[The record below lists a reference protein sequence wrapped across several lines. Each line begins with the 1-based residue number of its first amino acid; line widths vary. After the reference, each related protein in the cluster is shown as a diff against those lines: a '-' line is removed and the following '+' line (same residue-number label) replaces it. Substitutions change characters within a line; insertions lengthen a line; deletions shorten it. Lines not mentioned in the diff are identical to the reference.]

1 MGGTINEP
9 EGRVDGVAE
18 VGLGWLLDLVD
29 SIVPGAA
36 PEFLDPV
43 RRVLGAQAGR
53 LFVADYS
60 LRRLQQVDA
69 TGPVGEPQEMAG
81 TMVGRA
87 FATGQVTVSRTDPT
101 VVSIPL
107 ADGSDRIGL
116 LQLEYESWDG
126 ELPPGWQRVV
136 SLLALVLIT
145 KSRYGDLWVRARR
158 SSALSAAAEIQWDL
172 LPPLSCA
179 TAEVGVGG
187 ILEPAYAIGGDSF
200 DYAINGRLLE
210 FAIVDAIGHGM
221 SAVLMSA
228 AALNSLRSSRRTGL
242 DLESAYRRADQVIDT
257 QFGNSNYVTGQLG
270 SLDLDT
276 GVLTWINAGHPLPM
290 LVRDG
295 SYVGELT
302 CAPSMPLG
310 LGGPV
315 IEIATEPVQP
325 GDRVLFYTDGITE
338 SRSPDGSFFGRE
350 RLADFLVRAALEGI
364 PVAETARRLSA
375 NVLDH
380 VQAGLN
386 DDATL
391 LLIEYHGDRRPAPG
405 EPRTD

>member
-1 MGGTINEP
+1 MG
-9 EGRVDGVAE
+9 
-18 VGLGWLLDLVD
+18 
-29 SIVPGAA
+29 
-36 PEFLDPV
+36 
-43 RRVLGAQAGR
+43 RRA
-53 LFVADYS
+53 
-60 LRRLQQVDA
+60 
-69 TGPVGEPQEMAG
+69 
-81 TMVGRA
+81 
-87 FATGQVTVSRTDPT
+87 
-101 VVSIPL
+101 
-107 ADGSDRIGL
+107 
-116 LQLEYESWDG
+116 
-126 ELPPGWQRVV
+126 PPGWQRVV